1 MIREILLGAGTRL
14 RRWSG
19 SGLGRGAPVRR
30 LAYRWFD
37 RIGVETQPFTPYD
50 RAAPGEPVDFL
61 VCDGLGV
68 PAPSDVFKRLRWGG
82 QMLLVE
88 SEIDTVMQAIRLFH
102 AHESFEVETGPGEV
116 PRGRWGIPLPW
127 IGPTHRYMVVR
138 KVTLIEPGEDTD
150 RFTFDVR
157 LVKKPELGDRYVVM
171 KQVPRYRRV
180 VSRLHTRF
188 PEAGQEVLLARAEK
202 LVKRVFPVFLTRE
215 AGFLQLLH
223 RDLPEDHRD
232 RVPEA
237 LGFEKA
243 PDGTIKRLYMTW
255 LRLGGEPLSHM
266 TFSQQAADLLSI
278 LHDKV
283 GVIHL
288 DLRLDNMV
296 ISRGRVCFLDFGSS
310 VRVGE
315 DIARSPLLSSLFSE
329 MMNTSQIQR
338 TMGKMRDAGRL
349 TSDVIVSAH
358 GKMDKV
364 VDMFYLSLQISKP
377 VSNPELLP
385 FLRYDAEAPVAKRI
399 KLLTDA
405 ILRPTNP
412 NRPHFISA
420 HDVFIGLQKIERK
433 LAEPG
438 SSAPAGSPGPAL
450 GGSSENSK
458 EP

>member
-1 MIREILLGAGTRL
+1 MAHRL
-14 RRWSG
+14 CHRSFRDE
-19 SGLGRGAPVRR
+19 AV
-30 LAYRWFD
+30 YRD
-37 RIGVETQPFTPYD
+37 QAKAYD
-50 RAAPGEPVDFL
+50 RAELGRLEDFL
-61 VCDGLGV
+61 LCALGQSPG
-68 PAPSDVFKRLRWGG
+68 PADVFKRLQWGG
-82 QMLLVE
+82 QMLAIGNDAE
-88 SEIDTVMQAIRLFH
+88 SMLRYAKMFA
-102 AHESFEVETGPGEV
+102 AHDSFELEVGPRTTWAQVWGV
-116 PRGRWGIPLPW
+116 PVPW
-127 IGPTHRYMVVR
+127 AGQKLHYIVVR
-138 KVTLIEPGEDTD
+138 KVTLILPNEDTD
-150 RFTFDVR
+150 RFTFDLR
-157 LVKKPELGDRYVVM
+157 LVKKPELGDRYIVM
-171 KQVPRYRRV
+171 KQVPRYRSV
-180 VSRLHTRF
+180 VSRLHSRF
-188 PEAGQEVLLARAEK
+188 PEAGQQVLLTRAEK

-215 AGFLQLLH
+215 AGFLQLLQ
-223 RDLPEDHRD
+223 RDLPEEFKA

-255 LRLGGEPLSHM
+255 LRIGGEPLSHM
-266 TFSQQAADLLSI
+266 AFSQQAAELLSV

-296 ISRGRVCFLDFGSS
+296 ISRGQVCFLDFGSS

-315 DIARSPLLSSLFSE
+315 DIHKSPLLSSLFDE

-349 TSDVIVSAH
+349 TSDVLVAAQ
-358 GKMDKV
+358 GKIDRG

-385 FLRYDAEAPVAKRI
+385 LIQYDALSVTAKRI

-420 HDVFIGLQKIERK
+420 RDVYVGLQKIEKK
-433 LAEPG
+433 LID
-438 SSAPAGSPGPAL
+438 AGEL
-450 GGSSENSK
+450 EL
-458 EP
+458 

>member
-1 MIREILLGAGTRL
+1 MAGVGKRL
-14 RRWSG
+14 RQ
-19 SGLGRGAPVRR
+19 GLRAWVGPRAVVHRLSRRFFAAEAVYRGV
-30 LAYRWFD
+30 
-37 RIGVETQPFTPYD
+37 TTPYAD
-50 RAAPGEPVDFL
+50 TDPGQLQDFIVCNDGETPEPAEL
-61 VCDGLGV
+61 
-68 PAPSDVFKRLRWGG
+68 FKRLHWGG
-82 QMLLVE
+82 QMLAIGRDAE
-88 SEIDTVMQAIRLFH
+88 AIDRYARVFAAHDSYELEVGPETTVPQI
-102 AHESFEVETGPGEV
+102 
-116 PRGRWGIPLPW
+116 WGLPLPVV
-127 IGPTHRYMVVR
+127 GRPLHYLLVR
-138 KVTLIEPGEDTD
+138 KVTLILPGEDTD

-157 LVKKPELGDRYVVM
+157 LVKRPELGDQYIVM
-171 KQVPRYRRV
+171 KQVPRYRSV
-180 VSRLHTRF
+180 VSRLHSRF
-188 PEAGQEVLLARAEK
+188 PEAGQQVLLTRAEK

-223 RDLPEDHRD
+223 RDLPETFKP

-243 PDGTIKRLYMTW
+243 PDGTIKRLYMSW

-266 TFSQQAADLLSI
+266 EFSQQAAELLSV

-296 ISRGRVCFLDFGSS
+296 ISEGRVCFLDFGSS

-315 DIARSPLLSSLFSE
+315 DIHQSPLLSSLFDE

-349 TSDVIVSAH
+349 TSDVLVAAQ
-358 GKMDKV
+358 GKIDRG

-385 FLRYDAEAPVAKRI
+385 LIRYDALSDTAKRI

-420 HDVFIGLQKIERK
+420 RDVFVGLQKIEKK
-433 LAEPG
+433 LAD
-438 SSAPAGSPGPAL
+438 S
-450 GGSSENSK
+450 GGAD
-458 EP
+458 